1 MTYIKKEGVLKLLNE
16 GHHLFALSI
25 PNFGTTS
32 FVRPIK
38 TGLKDFIKYSIDGKP
53 VHHKTYSTISDKLI
67 FVTSK
72 RQGLSTIKEYKL
84 RNES

>member
-1 MTYIKKEGVLKLLNE
+1 MSFLKKEDVLKLLND
-16 GHHLFALSI
+16 GQVLCAHHI

-32 FVRPIK
+32 FFRPIK
-38 TGLKDFIKYSIDGKP
+38 TGLKDFVKYSIDGKP